1 MAHQI
6 ICIAGGSGSGKSTLV
21 DSFVNAVILHV
32 DSFYKDV
39 SDLKPDADGS
49 YNFDTPDAIDMQA
62 CFQAAK
68 DLSEGKDVT
77 VPVYDYVSFKRVGTQ
92 TITAPKTPE
101 QLIIVE
107 GLFALC
113 EPLNQ
118 LGFLRIFIDAP
129 MEILI
134 ARRIKRD
141 IGKNRGVGETLEW
154 FKKVEIGFMKH
165 IEPSKKNANLII
177 PFSYSPIVFSR

>member
-1 MAHQI
+1 MANPI

-21 DSFVNAVILHV
+21 DSFTNAVILHV

-39 SDLKPDADGS
+39 ADLTAESDGT

-62 CFQAAK
+62 CYQAAI

-77 VPVYDYVSFKRVGTQ
+77 VPTYDYVTFKRVGTE
-92 TITAPKTPE
+92 TIKAPTNPD
-101 QLIIVE
+101 QLIVVE

-113 EPLNQ
+113 EPLNK

-141 IGKNRGVGETLEW
+141 IEKNRGVGETLEW
-154 FKKVEIGFMKH
+154 FKKVEIGYMKY
-165 IEPSKKNANLII
+165 IEPSKKHANLII

>member
-1 MAHQI
+1 MANPI
-6 ICIAGGSGSGKSTLV
+6 VCIAGGSGSGKSTLV
-21 DSFVNAVILHV
+21 DSFTNAIILHV

-39 SDLKPDADGS
+39 SDLAPDADGS

-62 CFQAAK
+62 CYQAAV

-77 VPVYDYVSFKRVGTQ
+77 IPKYDYVSFKRIGTEIIQ
-92 TITAPKTPE
+92 APTNPE
-101 QLIIVE
+101 QIIVVE

-113 EPLNQ
+113 EPLNK
-118 LGFLRIFIDAP
+118 LGILRIFIEAP

-141 IGKNRGVGETLEW
+141 IEKQRGVSETLEW
-154 FKKVEIGFMKH
+154 FKKVEIGYMKY
-165 IEPSKKNANLII
+165 IEPSKQYANLVI
-177 PFSYSPIVFSR
+177 PFSYSPIVFAK